1 MTIPLL
7 NITGTIFIIM
17 LILCP
22 LIYTSYRTIKKD
34 RYELLKSNIYTI
46 LALGNAI
53 AERDNNT
60 DEHNYRVTYFSLCLG
75 EAMNLNRHSLR
86 TLVKGAFLH
95 DVGKIGVCDNI
106 LLKTSRLS
114 NEEYEDMKTHVQK
127 GVCIVNDIPWLQD
140 SKDVIRFHHERYD
153 GSGYPLG
160 IKGNQIPI
168 VARIFSIVDVFDALI
183 SKRPYKDAM
192 SYDDAIKVIRKQNQ
206 QFDPQV
212 FASFLKISKYLYY
225 RALSMGKRE
234 YDICLT
240 EKITQYF
247 HV

>member
-1 MTIPLL
+1 MTISLL
-7 NITGTIFIIM
+7 NTINTLCVIM
-17 LILCP
+17 LVLCP
-22 LIYTSYRTIKKD
+22 LVYASYRALKKD

-95 DVGKIGVCDNI
+95 DVGKIGVRDDI
-106 LLKTSRLS
+106 LLKTSNLS
-114 NEEYEDMKTHVQK
+114 NGEYEIMKTHVKK
-127 GVCIVNDIPWLQD
+127 GVCIVDDIPWLED
-140 SKDVIRFHHERYD
+140 SKEVIRFHHERYD

-160 IKGNQIPI
+160 IRGDQIPI

-183 SKRPYKDAM
+183 SERPYKYAM
-192 SYDDAIKVIRKQNQ
+192 SYDDAIGIIRKQNQ

-212 FASFLKISKYLYY
+212 FSSFIKISKYLYN
-225 RALSMGKRE
+225 RALSMGKHE

-240 EKITQYF
+240 EKIQQYF
-247 HV
+247 RV

>member
-1 MTIPLL
+1 MTISLL
-7 NITGTIFIIM
+7 NTIDIIFIM
-17 LILCP
+17 VMVLCP
-22 LIYTSYRTIKKD
+22 LLYVSYRTIKKD

-53 AERDNNT
+53 AERDSNT

-75 EAMNLNRHSLR
+75 EAMNLPTLSMR

-95 DVGKIGVCDNI
+95 DVGKIGVRDNI
-106 LLKTSRLS
+106 LLKASNLL
-114 NEEYEDMKTHVQK
+114 NEEYKIMKTHVQK
-127 GVCIVNDIPWLQD
+127 GICIVDDIPWLQD
-140 SKDVIRFHHERYD
+140 SKDVISFHHERYD
-153 GSGYPLG
+153 GSGYPKG

-192 SYDDAIKVIRKQNQ
+192 SYDDAIRVLNKQNK

-212 FASFLKISKYLYY
+212 FASFIKISKYLYN
-225 RALSMGKRE
+225 RALSMGKHE

-240 EKITQYF
+240 KKITQYF
-247 HV
+247 RV